1 MELFKLQTDFHPGPT
16 VTFNETTELAWVER
30 YQSAG
35 EFQLVVKDDITI
47 RTQLPTGTL
56 ISHTDTSEVMIIED
70 HHVQRDKDKI
80 LTVTI
85 TGRSFET
92 FAEQRI
98 TQASKQPINDSVDN
112 ALGEVY
118 GPATSAGIVEHL
130 LLYAFQTDIAD
141 SGEDVPNLYIA
152 QDMRTTDALL
162 TYAIKRGE
170 LYSVLQELLKLNDV
184 GIKNVRPAYTANGLR
199 MYVHDGADLSG
210 SVVFYAQYED
220 LDDAQYFESIKAY
233 KTHAWVAGKYW
244 ARPIKS
250 RRVITT
256 PTGLTKRLMYVEDQ
270 NLDGDYS
277 TPSTGDVLDTRGQ
290 QELDQHPY
298 INLMSA
304 TISQTAIPKFKIDY
318 DVGDLVTV
326 FGEFDVAQRMR
337 VAEHALTLDKD
348 GLRGFPSLII
358 A

>member
-1 MELFKLQTDFHPGPT
+1 MELFKLQSDFHPGPT
-16 VTFNETTELAWVER
+16 VTLNETAELAWVER
-30 YQSAG
+30 YQEAG

-47 RTQLPTGTL
+47 RTALPTGTL
-56 ISHTDTSEVMIIED
+56 ISHTDTSEVMIVED
-70 HHVQRDKDKI
+70 HHVQRDKNKT

-92 FAEQRI
+92 FTENRV
-98 TQASKQPINDSVDN
+98 TDASKQPLMDSTDN
-112 ALGEVY
+112 ALGETY
-118 GPATSAGIVEHL
+118 GPATSAAVVEHI
-130 LLYAFQTDIAD
+130 LLYALQTEIAD
-141 SGEDVPNLYIA
+141 FQEDIPNVYIA

-170 LYSVLQELLKLNDV
+170 VYSAILELMKLNDV
-184 GIKNVRPAYTANGLR
+184 GIKNVRPAYAANGLR
-199 MYVHDGADLSG
+199 IYVHDGADLSG
-210 SVVFYAQYED
+210 IVVFYAQYED
-220 LDDAQYFESIKAY
+220 LDDAQYYESLKEY

-250 RRVITT
+250 RRIAGT
-256 PTGLTKRLMYVEDQ
+256 PTGLDKRIMYVEDQ

-277 TPSTGDVLDTRGQ
+277 VPATGDVLDTRGQ

-304 TISQTAIPKFKIDY
+304 TISSTAIPKFKIDY

-337 VAEHALTLDKD
+337 VVEHALTLDQD